1 MTVVGR
7 AAPQGKDCQEDLQSE
22 IDSAL
27 EFLRSGGVI
36 AFATDTLY
44 GLGADGFSQPAL
56 EKIFAIKGRP
66 EGQPLPVLVSSW
78 EQVAMVAGDSSPVA
92 ESLAG
97 RFWPG
102 ALTLV
107 LMGLPQLP
115 RLVTGGGDTVA
126 VRMPNHPVPLALAEG
141 LGRPITGT
149 SANRSGRPD
158 IKNLGSLTAELG
170 NEVDSVVKAG
180 PSPTGIASTIVD
192 LTAGE
197 LTLIREGAIP
207 FQSILET

>member
-7 AAPQGKDCQEDLQSE
+7 AATQGKDCQEDFQSG
-22 IDSAL
+22 INTAVWH
-27 EFLRSGGVI
+27 LRSGGVI

-44 GLGADGFSQPAL
+44 GLGADVFSQPAL
-56 EKIFAIKGRP
+56 EKVFAIKGRP
-66 EGQPLPVLVSSW
+66 AGQPLPVLVSSW
-78 EQVAMVAGDSSPVA
+78 EQVEMAAGDISPMA
-92 ESLAG
+92 ERLAS

-107 LMGLPQLP
+107 LKGLPQLP

-149 SANRSGRPD
+149 SANRSGQPD
-158 IKNLGSLTAELG
+158 IKNLGSLSVELG
-170 NEVDSVVKAG
+170 HEVDFVVKAG
-180 PSPTGIASTIVD
+180 PSPAGIASTIVD
-192 LTAGE
+192 LTTGE
-197 LTLIREGAIP
+197 PRLIREGAIP

>member
-7 AAPQGKDCQEDLQSE
+7 AAPQGKDCQEDFQSG
-22 IDSAL
+22 IDTAL
-27 EFLRSGGVI
+27 EYLRSGGVI

-44 GLGADGFSQPAL
+44 GLGADVFSQPAL
-56 EKIFAIKGRP
+56 EKVFAIKGRP

-78 EQVAMVAGDSSPVA
+78 EQVGLVAGNILPMA
-92 ESLAG
+92 ERLAS

-126 VRMPNHPVPLALAEG
+126 VRMPNHPVPLALADG
-141 LGRPITGT
+141 LGGPITGT
-149 SANRSGRPD
+149 SANRSGQPD

-170 NEVDSVVKAG
+170 NEVDFVVKAG
-180 PSPTGIASTIVD
+180 PSPAGIASTIVD